1 MAKPKKQFEVKNQG
15 GKAKIKII
23 GDISWWRNGSDEFT
37 QRVDNLLEEGVTDV
51 DGYINSPGGNMFEGF
66 EIRNQVARFPGH
78 KYVKLGALCASAATT
93 ISTVFDEIESSL
105 NISYMIHD
113 PMQSALIQHEEDF
126 ESNKKLYLDL
136 RNNAIKYYVNL
147 SNKIKGED
155 GLTEEEVSDMMR
167 KTTWMNADELLERGL
182 IHKVDT
188 EDDDYMPEDAQ
199 DVANRMKFSLP
210 TEVLNKIKD
219 TSGDEEEE
227 GGEEGPPKNPSPKT
241 KSNKNQIKMKQLII
255 SFLATFNVVNVSAE
269 SSDENVVSALKS
281 FVQQKISAFNSVVD
295 QLKSLEGFKF
305 NADNLV
311 GSIKDF
317 VQMKDDKI
325 KELQGKLDEID
336 KEKLEAVYD
345 FAKTKKGYTD
355 EQVNM
360 LKEMA
365 KNSSVETVVNFL
377 DKAPDVKSL
386 SQQVQKEG
394 TTNSGSTMAH
404 AIYGRLAGIKNN
416 LSPQSK

>member
-1 MAKPKKQFEVKNQG
+1 
-15 GKAKIKII
+15 
-23 GDISWWRNGSDEFT
+23 
-37 QRVDNLLEEGVTDV
+37 
-51 DGYINSPGGNMFEGF
+51 
-66 EIRNQVARFPGH
+66 
-78 KYVKLGALCASAATT
+78 
-93 ISTVFDEIESSL
+93 
-105 NISYMIHD
+105 
-113 PMQSALIQHEEDF
+113 
-126 ESNKKLYLDL
+126 
-136 RNNAIKYYVNL
+136 
-147 SNKIKGED
+147 
-155 GLTEEEVSDMMR
+155 
-167 KTTWMNADELLERGL
+167 
-182 IHKVDT
+182 
-188 EDDDYMPEDAQ
+188 
-199 DVANRMKFSLP
+199 
-210 TEVLNKIKD
+210 
-219 TSGDEEEE
+219 
-227 GGEEGPPKNPSPKT
+227 
-241 KSNKNQIKMKQLII
+241 MKQLII

-365 KNSSVETVVNFL
+365 KNSSVDTVVNFL

-394 TTNSGSTMAH
+394 ATNSGSTMAH

>member
-15 GKAKIKII
+15 GIAKIKII
-23 GDISWWRNGSDEFT
+23 GDISWWRNASDEFT
-37 QRVDNLLEEGVTDV
+37 RMVDNLLEEGVTDV
-51 DGYINSPGGNMFEGF
+51 DGYINSPGGNMFEGN
-66 EIRNQVARFPGH
+66 EIRNQFARFPGH

-113 PMQSALIQHEEDF
+113 PMQSAFIQHEEDF
-126 ESNKKLYLDL
+126 ESHKKQYIDL
-136 RNNAIKYYVNL
+136 RNNAIKCYVNL
-147 SNKIKGED
+147 SKKVKGD
-155 GLTEEEVSDMMR
+155 NALTEDEVSDMMR
-167 KTTWMNADELLERGL
+167 KTTWMNADELLEKGL

-365 KNSSVETVVNFL
+365 KNSSVDTVVNFL

-394 TTNSGSTMAH
+394 ATNSGSTMAH